1 MWGTY
6 VPGDAM
12 LLDDVFSLA
21 RRVAP
26 RQATTWRPSLRLLP
40 TPREKPPAE
49 SLPES
54 EPPQS
59 APRAR
64 SRRRRSVR
72 PAGVGLIERDLLCLQ
87 PTFAL
92 DHRTTTALVDA
103 VLSHVANAEPSPAR
117 VVLDL
122 EESEDI
128 DDDACDALLEIY
140 FRLRARGIRLYV
152 GALPREVFDRL
163 RRNGVVDRLG
173 TGAVWPS
180 LQTALLAAYEDL
192 AGPAVVTRD
201 VVAQLHRR
209 VVPLPPPSGWPAEP
223 GRD

>member
-1 MWGTY
+1 RLHRQGSHWLIGASDLHPEASDLHPEKVRTTRPGLSTLSGEAVWGTY

-64 SRRRRSVR
+64 SRRRRSFR

-87 PTFAL
+87 PTF
-92 DHRTTTALVDA
+92 
-103 VLSHVANAEPSPAR
+103 
-117 VVLDL
+117 
-122 EESEDI
+122 
-128 DDDACDALLEIY
+128 
-140 FRLRARGIRLYV
+140 
-152 GALPREVFDRL
+152 
-163 RRNGVVDRLG
+163 
-173 TGAVWPS
+173 
-180 LQTALLAAYEDL
+180 
-192 AGPAVVTRD
+192 
-201 VVAQLHRR
+201 
-209 VVPLPPPSGWPAEP
+209 
-223 GRD
+223 